1 MDSLLISKAEKGT
14 RIDSSRSFFFHQT
27 LVFSILSPGYKI
39 ITLGMFLTYILNFQ
53 IVDSVIIEF

>member
-1 MDSLLISKAEKGT
+1 MDLLLISKAEKGT
-14 RIDSSRSFFFHQT
+14 RIDSSRSFFFHQI
-27 LVFSILSPGYKI
+27 VFSILSPGYKI